1 MKVLYAIQGTGN
13 GHIARAREIVPI
25 LSRMCQLDLFVS
37 GSNSQVQ
44 LPHEVKF
51 RSKGLSIFYDKSGGV
66 SLTKTVAN
74 IRLKGLTREI
84 RELPVEKYDLVI
96 NDFEFISAYAALL
109 KGVTC
114 IGFGH
119 QAAFHSAA
127 TPRPRRRDLL
137 GELILKH
144 YAPANLAIGL
154 HFDRYAPSIYTPVIR
169 SEVRSLIPQTS
180 RHFTVYL
187 PHYDDKLLISIL
199 TEQKD
204 CYWHVFTK
212 NTRFVN
218 THKNVTLL
226 PIDSKNFTQSLANSN
241 GLITGAGFESP
252 AEAMFLGKK
261 VLALPIKGQY
271 EQKCNAKALKMMGVT
286 IVKKIGKRFSQKLRT
301 WIETAQPIAV
311 NYPDI
316 TEQIL
321 ESMLSKID
329 LSHSVGSK
337 ALASPP
343 LFGQIDWLRKLN
355 VWM

>member
-13 GHIARAREIVPI
+13 GHMARAREIVPI
-25 LSRMCQLDLFVS
+25 LSRMCELDLFVS

-44 LPHEVKF
+44 LPHEVRF

-66 SLTKTVAN
+66 SLTKTIAN
-74 IRLKGLTREI
+74 IRPKALVREI
-84 RELPVEKYDLVI
+84 RELPVEKYDLII
-96 NDFEFISAYAALL
+96 NDFEFISAHAALL
-109 KGVTC
+109 KGVPC

-119 QAAFHSAA
+119 QAAFQSAA
-127 TPRPRRRDLL
+127 TPRPSRRDPF

-144 YAPANLAIGL
+144 YAPANAAIGL

-169 SEVRSLIPQTS
+169 SEIRGLTPQTS

-204 CYWHVFTK
+204 CYWHLFTK
-212 NTRFVN
+212 NVRSIN

-241 GLITGAGFESP
+241 GLLTGAGFESP

-271 EQKCNAKALKMMGVT
+271 EQKCNAKALKLMGVT
-286 IVKKIGKRFSQKLRT
+286 VVKKVGRRFPQKLRT
-301 WIETAQPIAV
+301 WIETAQPV
-311 NYPDI
+311 SVDYPNM
-316 TEQIL
+316 TEHLL
-321 ESMLSKID
+321 EQV
-329 LSHSVGSK
+329 LSHQEISQP
-337 ALASPP
+337 ASLKIFSLPTFFRQTG
-343 LFGQIDWLRKLN
+343 LFRLG
-355 VWM
+355 